1 MTPAP
6 EGPRKSQQTKKETVE
21 DLTIKLVETE
31 EEMEGAM
38 GVRFRVF
45 VGEQKVPME
54 EELDETDASAT
65 HVIVVLN
72 RAGQEGEVIATGRV
86 FYRDEDTA
94 ARIGRMAVDIEYRRQ
109 GIGGR
114 LLQFLEEE
122 SASQGVT
129 TYILNAQVYVKD
141 FYAAHGYIERGEEF
155 LEADIVHILMR
166 KEAYSSD

>member
-1 MTPAP
+1 MD
-6 EGPRKSQQTKKETVE
+6 

-31 EEMEGAM
+31 AEMEGAL

-54 EELDETDASAT
+54 EELDEVDATAT
-65 HVIVVLN
+65 HAIVID
-72 RAGQEGEVIATGRV
+72 RGEVVATGRV
-86 FYRDEDTA
+86 FFRDEDSA

-114 LLQFLEEE
+114 LLKFLEDE
-122 SASQGVT
+122 ATAQGVT

-141 FYAAHGYIERGEEF
+141 FYAAHGYVERGEEF

-166 KEAYSSD
+166 KEAYSPD

>member
-1 MTPAP
+1 M
-6 EGPRKSQQTKKETVE
+6 E

-31 EEMEGAM
+31 EEMEGAL

-45 VGEQKVPME
+45 VGEQQVPME
-54 EELDETDASAT
+54 EELDEVDAAAT
-65 HVIVVLN
+65 HAIVVLN
-72 RAGQEGEVIATGRV
+72 SAGQEGQVVATGRV
-86 FYRDEDTA
+86 FYRDEDSA

-109 GIGGR
+109 GIGGK

-122 SASQGVT
+122 AASQGVT

-141 FYAAHGYIERGEEF
+141 FYAAHGYIERGQEF

-166 KEAYSSD
+166 KEAASPE

>member
-1 MTPAP
+1 MAD
-6 EGPRKSQQTKKETVE
+6 SLQ
-21 DLTIKLVETE
+21 IKVVETE
-31 EEMEGAM
+31 AEMEGAL

-45 VGEQKVPME
+45 VGEQHVPME
-54 EELDETDASAT
+54 EELDEIDATAT
-65 HVIVVLN
+65 HAIVIQDGQVV
-72 RAGQEGEVIATGRV
+72 ATGRV

-114 LLQFLEEE
+114 LLKFLEDE
-122 SASQGVT
+122 ATAQGVS

-141 FYAAHGYIERGEEF
+141 FYAAHGYTERGEEF

-166 KEAYSSD
+166 KEAAIPD

>member
-1 MTPAP
+1 MD
-6 EGPRKSQQTKKETVE
+6 

-31 EEMEGAM
+31 AEMEGAL

-54 EELDETDASAT
+54 EELDEVDAIAT
-65 HVIVVLN
+65 HAIVIN
-72 RAGQEGEVIATGRV
+72 GGEVVATGRV

-94 ARIGRMAVDIEYRRQ
+94 ARIGRMAVDIEYRRK

-114 LLQFLEEE
+114 LLRFLEDE
-122 SASQGVT
+122 ANAQGVT

-166 KEAYSSD
+166 KEAADSD